1 LIFNIKGIA
10 NTFGSE
16 SAKAPDEM
24 DEQLIKC
31 CGLNCGVFFSKAD
44 KSASVHQRLCTLHY
58 SDLIAHSQLLNR
70 MEAIGV
76 QDFTDFDVPGK
87 LDSELDSR
95 TELDDEPIDAGELII
110 GESELCKSFSVNKV
124 YSGPKNATEIGRMLR
139 DAHLHSKM

>member
-1 LIFNIKGIA
+1 MIFNIKGIA

-76 QDFTDFDVPGK
+76 QDITDFDMPGK
-87 LDSELDSR
+87 MDCEVDSC

-110 GESELCKSFSVNKV
+110 GKSELCESFAVNKV
-124 YSGPKNATEIGRMLR
+124 YSGPKIGTEIGRMLR
-139 DAHLHSKM
+139 VAHLHSKM